1 MKKLI
6 WITIFAVAFGLVEA
20 VVVIYLRIHFY
31 PEGFHFP
38 LKVIPTRILYIEVVR
53 EVATVVMLVA
63 IGIMIGR
70 TRLAKFGAFMVSF
83 GMWDIFYYFWLY
95 VLIDWPKS
103 ILDWDVLFLIP
114 IPWIGPVLA
123 PLLVSL
129 GLTGCGMWIFLQEER
144 GVQLRTTPLDWIVE
158 FSATALMISTFF
170 MNRGM
175 ETPVFLWWLFL
186 VGLIG
191 GIGYFLWR
199 IFHL

>member
-31 PEGFHFP
+31 PEGFYPP
-38 LKVIPTRILYIEVVR
+38 LKIIPTRILYIEVVR

>member
-20 VVVIYLRIHFY
+20 AVAIYLRIHFY

-38 LKVIPTRILYIEVVR
+38 LKVIPTRILYIEVIR
-53 EVATVVMLVA
+53 EVATVVILVM
-63 IGIMIGR
+63 IGSIAGR

-129 GLTGCGMWIFLQEER
+129 GLTGCGMWIFLKEER

-158 FSATALMISTFF
+158 FSATALMISMFF

-175 ETPVFLWWLFL
+175 ETPVFSWWLFL

>member
-20 VVVIYLRIHFY
+20 AVAIYLRIHFY

-38 LKVIPTRILYIEVVR
+38 LKVIPTRILYIEVIR
-53 EVATVVMLVA
+53 EVATVVILVM
-63 IGIMIGR
+63 IGSIAGR

-103 ILDWDVLFLIP
+103 ILDWDVLFLVP

-129 GLTGCGMWIFLQEER
+129 GLTGCGLWIFLQEER

-158 FSATALMISTFF
+158 FSATALMISMFF

-175 ETPVFLWWLFL
+175 ETPVFSWWLFL

>member
-1 MKKLI
+1 M
-6 WITIFAVAFGLVEA
+6 
-20 VVVIYLRIHFY
+20 VVIYLRIHFY
-31 PEGFHFP
+31 PEGFYLP
-38 LKVIPTRILYIEVVR
+38 LNIIPTRILYIEVIR
-53 EVATVVMLVA
+53 EVATLVMLVA
-63 IGIMIGR
+63 IGIMAGR

-83 GMWDIFYYFWLY
+83 GVWDIFYYFWLY

-103 ILDWDVLFLIP
+103 LLDWDVLFLIP
-114 IPWIGPVLA
+114 MPWIGPVLA
-123 PLLVSL
+123 PVLVSL

-144 GVQLRTTPLDWIVE
+144 GVQFRTTPLDWIVE

-175 ETPVFLWWLFL
+175 ETPVFSWWLFL
-186 VGLIG
+186 IGLIG

>member
-38 LKVIPTRILYIEVVR
+38 LKIIPTRILYIEVVR

>member
-20 VVVIYLRIHFY
+20 AVAIYLRIHFY

-38 LKVIPTRILYIEVVR
+38 LKVIPTRILYIEVIR
-53 EVATVVMLVA
+53 EVATVVILVM
-63 IGIMIGR
+63 IGSIAGR

-158 FSATALMISTFF
+158 FSATALMISMFF

-175 ETPVFLWWLFL
+175 ETPVFSWWLFL

>member
-20 VVVIYLRIHFY
+20 VVVFYLLIHFY
-31 PEGFHFP
+31 PEGFYPP
-38 LKVIPTRILYIEVVR
+38 LKIISKRILYIEVIR
-53 EVATVVMLVA
+53 EVATAVMLVA
-63 IGIMIGR
+63 IGIIAGR
-70 TRLAKFGAFMVSF
+70 TRFAKFGAFMVSF
-83 GMWDIFYYFWLY
+83 GVWDIFYYFWLY
-95 VLIDWPKS
+95 VLIDWPTS
-103 ILDWDVLFLIP
+103 FLDWDVLFLIP
-114 IPWIGPVLA
+114 VPWMGPVLA

-144 GVQLRTTPLDWIVE
+144 GVHFRTTPLDWIVE

-175 ETPVFLWWLFL
+175 ETPVFSWWLFL
-186 VGLIG
+186 IGLIG